1 MCDGGAA
8 VPGPVSVCPSEGL
21 GEPHDLLAVG
31 VLDHGPGVGNL
42 LDLGHG
48 AVSTVPE
55 AMVEELTDALQL
67 LSAER
72 HNLANN
78 LQKAIQERNTAELA
92 VQSAE
97 AAMHVAKGRLME
109 AERTLTA
116 TKGAE
121 KLVRQALTAVR
132 DDIFTKQSLLRA
144 LR

>member
-1 MCDGGAA
+1 MSSGGNTKSRA
-8 VPGPVSVCPSEGL
+8 PN
-21 GEPHDLLAVG
+21 DRLAVG
-31 VLDHGPGVGNL
+31 VLGHGPGVGRL

-78 LQKAIQERNTAELA
+78 LQKAIVERNTAELA